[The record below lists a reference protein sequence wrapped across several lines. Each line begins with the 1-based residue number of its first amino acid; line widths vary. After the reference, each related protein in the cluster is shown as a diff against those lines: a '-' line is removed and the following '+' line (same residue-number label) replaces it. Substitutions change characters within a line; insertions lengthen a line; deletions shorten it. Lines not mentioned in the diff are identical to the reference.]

1 MFIKAIIQFVK
12 SSYFCGLTL
21 LLFGLVCTKAVGQP
35 AIFHFSPTIQPGEAL
50 SLQGQF
56 GASAQVFLTAGAEV
70 KSQLLPVL
78 VQSAGHVTV
87 QVPTGI
93 SPDLYQ
99 VWVTDQGQRSPS
111 IYVNRA
117 HGLHFDSPEITPGG
131 TVRLFGRNL
140 MLAGG
145 APQVRLIPQG
155 SGSGGGLAQVQ
166 AQDAYSLSLT
176 APASLTPGQLYDVF
190 VSNGFGGTAG
200 ETRVEQPLMAIAAG
214 LDYFQLGVPWA
225 AKLNFYQNVYD
236 IRTDARLTQKAL
248 GDGTTNDLPALQAA
262 VDRAS
267 ADGGGIVL
275 LPAGVYK
282 LALNAGGGLYMRS
295 RVVVQGAGKDLT
307 TLRFG
312 YNSQTPGWN
321 ADGHWGLIWDNTKQ
335 GGLADLAMLNVD
347 NTGNFYNNMTG
358 AGSELFMQRIRFDL
372 NLGSW
377 LFWKN
382 STKLVISN
390 STFTQGVDAKAGYH
404 GLLQLDGCQDFVVS
418 HNSFTYA
425 VDGLNLNNTSRGVFE
440 DNQVYRDGSARWPVS
455 LNLVNHVLILNFAQ
469 DIAVLRNQFKVVN
482 GPAQNINDGE
492 TIIAEGGGGAGS
504 RIDEDAGT
512 ASGAT
517 ATTLQDNSKN
527 WPAMIKHPV
536 VTIVRGPG
544 MGQWR
549 RIISRTANVLTL
561 DRPWDVLPQAGSR
574 YAIFNWGAR
583 SWLVQGN
590 TLEGNRRG
598 ITLYQNATT
607 DLAIVSNTLTN
618 SGSIDLTP
626 WQMENTGGNVP
637 QEFLPVY
644 DTQIIGNDVADTDG
658 SNGVFIGVHTVQY
671 VQPQSFGTSVIGVE
685 VRRNTLTA
693 HQPNVPAV
701 VDSNFPEGY
710 INGIHFQPGASNYV
724 DEQTPAVLGSIF
736 QDNTAINCNQ
746 AVHLNSGSYNT
757 LVCNMRLVNS
767 PVLLDDVRFDGV
779 NHGAVSTSTCPAVAS
794 SSGNMPP
801 VADPKTNPV
810 VPRSTTSAR
819 LLALSGSDPD
829 PQGQVIGFNLRTL
842 PPAGQGAVYIS
853 DKPATP
859 NAWVPI
865 NLANDLSFQPAASYV
880 GNAVFTYTA
889 TSDRNLTSTA
899 ASFTVPVA
907 NPLAVELVQFNATP
921 QNLDALLTW
930 RTASEK
936 NSDYFAIERS
946 VDATQFIEVGM
957 VRSQGSA
964 ASYQFFDKGV
974 GSTLSGT
981 VYYRLREM
989 DLDGTATYS
998 PVQAVVFGASSPEM
1012 QLYPNPAVGELRMYL
1027 PVAGARF
1034 TIYSATGQVLLEAN
1048 TKTKESLI
1056 DISSLP
1062 TGVYSL
1068 LIQPSQ
1074 GVQVRKFFVKKQS

>member
-1 MFIKAIIQFVK
+1 MVIKAIIRFIK
-12 SSYFCGLTL
+12 SSCFCGLTL
-21 LLFGLVCTKAVGQP
+21 LLIGFAWTEAIGQP
-35 AIFHFSPTIQPGEAL
+35 AIFHFSPTVQPGEAL

-56 GASAQVFLTAGAEV
+56 GAGAQAYMAAGAQGD
-70 KSQLLPVL
+70 SQLLPVL
-78 VQSAGHVTV
+78 VQRDGHVTV
-87 QVPTGI
+87 QVPAGI

-111 IYVNRA
+111 VYVNRA

-140 MLAGG
+140 LLAGG
-145 APQVRLIPQG
+145 APQVRLAPRG
-155 SGSGGGLAQVQ
+155 GGSGGGLAQVQ
-166 AQDAYSLSLT
+166 ANDAYSLGLT
-176 APASLTPGQLYDVF
+176 APATLTPGQLYDVF
-190 VSNGFGGTAG
+190 VSNGFGGPAG
-200 ETRVEQPLMAIAAG
+200 ETRVEQPLLAVPAG
-214 LDYFQLGVPWA
+214 LDYFQLGVAWA
-225 AKLNFYQNVYD
+225 AKLNFYQNVYN
-236 IRTDARLTQKAL
+236 IRTDARLTQKAV
-248 GDGTTNDLPALQAA
+248 GDGIANDLPALQAA

-267 ADGGGIVL
+267 ADGGGVVL
-275 LPAGVYK
+275 LPAGAYK
-282 LALNAGGGLYMRS
+282 LALNAGGGLYMRN

-312 YNSQTPGWN
+312 YNAQAPGWS

-335 GGLADLAMLNVD
+335 SGLADLAMLNVD
-347 NTGNFYNNMTG
+347 NAGNFYNNMTG

-377 LFWKN
+377 LYWNN
-382 STKLVISN
+382 SSKVVISN

-404 GLLQLDGCQDFVVS
+404 GLLQLDGCQDFVVA

-440 DNQVYRDGSARWPVS
+440 DNQVNRDGGARWPVS

-469 DIAVLRNQFKVVN
+469 DIAVLSNRFKVIN

-492 TIIAEGGGGAGS
+492 TIIAEGGGGAGA

-517 ATTLQDNSKN
+517 AMTLQDNSKN
-527 WPAMIKHPV
+527 WPAMIKQPV
-536 VTIVRGPG
+536 VAIVRGPG

-549 RIISRTANVLTL
+549 RISSRTATALTL

-590 TLEGNRRG
+590 TMEGNRRG
-598 ITLYQNATT
+598 ITLYQNATA
-607 DLAIVSNTLTN
+607 DLAIVGNTLTN
-618 SGSIDLTP
+618 SGSIDLTS
-626 WQMENTGGNVP
+626 WQMENIGGKVP

-644 DTQIIGNDVADTDG
+644 DTQIIGNNVADTDG

-671 VQPQSFGTSVIGVE
+671 VQPRSFGTSVIGVE

-710 INGIHFQPGASNYV
+710 INNVHFQPGASNYV
-724 DEQTPAVLGSIF
+724 DEQTPAILGSIF

-757 LVCNMRLVNS
+757 LVCNTRLIDS
-767 PVLLDDVRFDGV
+767 PVLLDDARFDGV
-779 NHGAVSTSTCPAVAS
+779 GHAGVNTSTCPAVAPS
-794 SSGNMPP
+794 TGIQPP
-801 VADPKTNPV
+801 VADPKTNPI
-810 VPRSTTSAR
+810 VPRSARAAR

-829 PQGQVIGFNLRTL
+829 PRGHVTGFNLRTL
-842 PPAGQGAVYIS
+842 PPASQGAVYLS
-853 DKPATP
+853 DKPATA
-859 NAWVPI
+859 NIWVPI
-865 NLANDLSFQPAASYV
+865 NLANALSFQPAASYV

-889 TSDRNLTSTA
+889 TNDRNLTGTA

-907 NPLAVELVQFNATP
+907 NPLAVELVQFDATA

-946 VDATQFIEVGM
+946 ADAAQFMEVGM
-957 VRSQGSA
+957 VRSQGAA
-964 ASYQFFDKGV
+964 ASYQFIDKGV
-974 GSTLSGT
+974 GSTLAGT

-1012 QLYPNPAVGELRMYL
+1012 QLYPNPAVNELRMRL
-1027 PVAGARF
+1027 PVAGARL
-1034 TIYSATGQVLLEAN
+1034 TVYSATGQVVLEAN
-1048 TKTKESLI
+1048 TETKEGLI

-1074 GVQVRKFFVKKQS
+1074 GAQIRKFFVKQQS

>member
-1 MFIKAIIQFVK
+1 M
-12 SSYFCGLTL
+12 
-21 LLFGLVCTKAVGQP
+21 
-35 AIFHFSPTIQPGEAL
+35 
-50 SLQGQF
+50 
-56 GASAQVFLTAGAEV
+56 
-70 KSQLLPVL
+70 
-78 VQSAGHVTV
+78 
-87 QVPTGI
+87 
-93 SPDLYQ
+93 
-99 VWVTDQGQRSPS
+99 
-111 IYVNRA
+111 
-117 HGLHFDSPEITPGG
+117 
-131 TVRLFGRNL
+131 RL
-140 MLAGG
+140 
-145 APQVRLIPQG
+145 APQG
-155 SGSGGGLAQVQ
+155 GGSGGGLAQVQ
-166 AQDAYSLSLT
+166 ANDAYSLSLT
-176 APASLTPGQLYDVF
+176 VPASLTPGQLYDVF
-190 VSNGFGGTAG
+190 VSNGFGGAAG
-200 ETRVEQPLMAIAAG
+200 ETRVEQPLVAVAAG

-225 AKLNFYQNVYD
+225 AKLNFHQNVYN

-248 GDGTTNDLPALQAA
+248 GDGIANDLPALQAA

-282 LALNAGGGLYMRS
+282 LALNAGGGLYMRN
-295 RVVVQGAGKDLT
+295 RVVVQGVGKDLT
-307 TLRFG
+307 ILRFG
-312 YNSQTPGWN
+312 YNSQTSGWS
-321 ADGHWGLIWDNTKQ
+321 ADGHWGLIWDNIKQ

-358 AGSELFMQRIRFDL
+358 TGSELFMQRIRFDL

-377 LFWKN
+377 LFWNN

-469 DIAVLRNQFKVVN
+469 DIAVLRNQFKVIN

-527 WPAMIKHPV
+527 WPAMIKQPV

-549 RIISRTANVLTL
+549 RIISRTANVLVL

-590 TLEGNRRG
+590 TMEGNRRG

-626 WQMENTGGNVP
+626 WQMENIGGNVP

-671 VQPQSFGTSVIGVE
+671 VQPRSFGTSVIGVE
-685 VRRNTLTA
+685 VRHNTLTA

-710 INGIHFQPGASNYV
+710 INNVHFQPGASNYV
-724 DEQTPAVLGSIF
+724 DEQTPAILGSIF

-757 LVCNMRLVNS
+757 LVCNMQLVNS

-779 NHGAVSTSTCPAVAS
+779 NHAAVNTSTCPPVVAS
-794 SSGNMPP
+794 TGTMPP
-801 VADPKTNPV
+801 VADPKTNPI
-810 VPRSTTSAR
+810 VPSSTTTAR

-829 PQGQVIGFNLRTL
+829 PQGQVIGFNLLTL

-907 NPLAVELVQFNATP
+907 NPLAVELVQFDANP

-946 VDATQFIEVGM
+946 ADATRFIELGM

-964 ASYQFFDKGV
+964 ASYQFVEKGV
-974 GSTLSGT
+974 GSILPGT

-989 DLDGTATYS
+989 DLNGTATYS
-998 PVQAVVFGASSPEM
+998 PVQAIVFGTLFPEM
-1012 QLYPNPAVGELRMYL
+1012 QLYPNPAVGELRMRL
-1027 PVAGARF
+1027 PVAGAHF
-1034 TIYSATGQVLLEAN
+1034 TIYSATSQVLLEAD
-1048 TKTKESLI
+1048 TKTKEALI
-1056 DISSLP
+1056 DISNLP
-1062 TGVYSL
+1062 TGGYSL

-1074 GVQVRKFFVKKQS
+1074 GAQVRKFFVKK